1 MFIRIWANILFLLA
15 FAYGSWQVI
24 TDQATIN
31 SWKYYLYL
39 LSPWLLLF
47 GSIRGWHR
55 CFTWRRMIAGKKIA
69 PELSRGQHK
78 PSRMKQ
84 RPNILEHACLALFLI
99 SIAAILKQFG
109 IDNAAMCIGVAI
121 GAYVALR
128 VTFRMVG

>member
-1 MFIRIWANILFLLA
+1 MFIRIWANILLLLVLT
-15 FAYGSWQVI
+15 YSSWLII
-24 TDQATIN
+24 TDQATVN
-31 SWKYYLYL
+31 GWQYYFYL
-39 LSPWLLLF
+39 FSPWLLLL

-55 CFTWRRMIAGKKIA
+55 CFTWRRMIADKKIA

-109 IDNAAMCIGVAI
+109 IGNAAMCIGVAI
-121 GAYVALR
+121 GAYVALS